1 MRNLI
6 GHSCPTV
13 NTACV
18 EFPVGIS
25 FEKKK
30 VKYGKSSEILNFL
43 VHTVMIRF
51 SARGAYLL
59 LISKGRALIRNGALL
74 RDTAL

>member
-6 GHSCPTV
+6 GHSFPTV

-25 FEKKK
+25 FEK